1 MKYVESISDFFKQP
15 DWIKNLLLAGV
26 CFLIPI
32 VGPIVVM
39 GWLVTGFWGRRD
51 HAPETFPNFDFA
63 QFSKYLERGLWPFL
77 VVLAASVVV
86 VPVAW
91 IVVLIPMLI
100 LGALFSGGEGGAVSS
115 ILGLIVGLIGF
126 ALYIGA
132 VLFIMLVIKP
142 LNIRASLTQDFM
154 KSFDFAFVKQF
165 ISLTWKESLLSS
177 AFLVAASM
185 ILMPLGMVVLCVGMY
200 AAAALVYFAWAHMDK
215 QIYALYLARGGA
227 PVEVSPKL
235 SDEPPV
241 LV

>member
-32 VGPIVVM
+32 VGPIVVI

-51 HAPETFPNFDFA
+51 NAPETFPNFDFA

-77 VVLAASVVV
+77 VVLAASVVIIPV
-86 VPVAW
+86 VW
-91 IVVLIPMLI
+91 IVVLIPMFI
-100 LGALFSGGEGGAVSS
+100 MGALFSGGEGGAISS

-132 VLFIMLVIKP
+132 FLFIMLIIKP

-177 AFLVAASM
+177 AFLMAASM

-215 QIYALYLARGGA
+215 QIYALYLARGGV
-227 PVEVSPKL
+227 PVEVSPKI